1 MKKSLEAITKWLKK
15 SGLKGNDEKTES
27 CLFHRKYQGN
37 VIVEVKSIQIKSKQ
51 NMNVLGIIFD
61 WKLNWN
67 DQVASVINK
76 TNTALHCI
84 RLIKF
89 YFNPTELQQLIT
101 SNVYSIMY
109 YNSEIWNIPTLQ
121 YAQKQLLLSTS
132 ANALKVCT
140 PSYHDRMSY
149 SELHSINSR
158 ATPEQMCLYKHSL
171 LL

>member
-1 MKKSLEAITKWLKK
+1 
-15 SGLKGNDEKTES
+15 
-27 CLFHRKYQGN
+27 
-37 VIVEVKSIQIKSKQ
+37 
-51 NMNVLGIIFD
+51 
-61 WKLNWN
+61 
-67 DQVASVINK
+67 
-76 TNTALHCI
+76 
-84 RLIKF
+84 
-89 YFNPTELQQLIT
+89 
-101 SNVYSIMY
+101 MY

-171 LL
+171 LLYKLYNQEVPYLDWININFQQNFNNRLNTMSFFKNNTYQIGGNKICNRLYIINAKIEHNWTLGSFDSFKLKCKKLFLNPDNRN